1 MGNQHSGL
9 AVLMGR
15 REYVNDPDAP
25 APTSLVPAVSAVISD
40 SDSRLLLQRR
50 ADNQLWSVP
59 GGAVELGE
67 SVLDALR
74 REVKEETGLEVEADR
89 LIGVYSSPN
98 YLIEYDDGEVRQQFS
113 LAFACH
119 ITGGSIRISSE
130 SLDVA
135 WFRTE
140 DLGDLSLSAGA
151 NRRIRD
157 YLRNDSQ
164 PFVD

>member
-1 MGNQHSGL
+1 
-9 AVLMGR
+9 MGR

-40 SDSRLLLQRR
+40 SDGRLLLQRR

-74 REVKEETGLEVEADR
+74 REVKEETGLDVEADR
-89 LIGVYSSPN
+89 LIGVYSSPD
-98 YLIEYDDGEVRQQFS
+98 YLVEYDDGEVRQQFS

-119 ITGGSIRISSE
+119 VTGGALQTSSE

-135 WFRTE
+135 WVHPD
-140 DLGDLSLSAGA
+140 DLPGLSLSTGA
-151 NRRIRD
+151 SRRIDD
-157 YLRNDSQ
+157 YLRDDSQ
-164 PFVD
+164 PVFD